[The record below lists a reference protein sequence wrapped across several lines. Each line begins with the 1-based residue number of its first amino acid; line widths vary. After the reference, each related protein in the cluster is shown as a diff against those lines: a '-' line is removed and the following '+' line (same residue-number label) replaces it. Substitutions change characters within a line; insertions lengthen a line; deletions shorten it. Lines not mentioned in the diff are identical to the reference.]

1 MAAQAVRSRPLT
13 RIVVGSIQRRVS
25 LGGWSDWARIGSVEA
40 ANDLAKLV
48 GKLVLY
54 TFADGVDL
62 DFEHLSPF
70 VNAFPG
76 DNEIGYL
83 APPPFAKNAEPTHS
97 SVACGAHAAN
107 TSNVCGSTRLSL
119 SSSAHRTFIFARNV
133 HSHLC
138 VYKYTLPQVILFTL
152 FQ

>member
-1 MAAQAVRSRPLT
+1 MAVVVVVVAVVAVVIHVVEVVRVVVVVVEEEVVVFRLAWQLTAVRSRPLT

-76 DNEIGYL
+76 DNEIEYVAPLPL
-83 APPPFAKNAEPTHS
+83 AKIA
-97 SVACGAHAAN
+97 
-107 TSNVCGSTRLSL
+107 
-119 SSSAHRTFIFARNV
+119 
-133 HSHLC
+133 LC
-138 VYKYTLPQVILFTL
+138 
-152 FQ
+152 